1 MRKIK
6 KYSLLAYESWVKDTP
21 VKIGDELIHTDLKL
35 VVVIRWAWQRSVL
48 IVMRGF
54 HVRDVLQDMFGN
66 GIQNWLRIILKSIW
80 GRYRWDI

>member
-35 VVVIRWAWQRSVL
+35 VVVI
-48 IVMRGF
+48 
-54 HVRDVLQDMFGN
+54 
-66 GIQNWLRIILKSIW
+66 K
-80 GRYRWDI
+80 